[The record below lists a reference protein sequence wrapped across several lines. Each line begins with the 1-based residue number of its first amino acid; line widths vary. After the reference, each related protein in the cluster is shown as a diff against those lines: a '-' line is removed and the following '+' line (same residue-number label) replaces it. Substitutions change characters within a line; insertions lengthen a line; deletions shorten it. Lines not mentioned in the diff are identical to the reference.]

1 MTGTTKTRRYASTG
15 QDTDLSSLGFG
26 TWEEVSPQL
35 PADFS
40 SPIWMSYSSD
50 SHEEARFCHV
60 RVLGCDYLLS
70 TYLYGSS
77 VGHPREE
84 WLCDVSRRN
93 SGQTVAHADTREV
106 AIDLLAEYARTVLT
120 DEDAVI
126 GCLNETDLEFVRQAR
141 DAGATIC
148 LENDRSER
156 NKRIEIEIGNDL
168 STEDHPFSQG
178 FRMSAYARP
187 EGCEWHCWYH
197 FNGLHALVS
206 RTRGIAVDASKGFS
220 VARIVDQSRTCD
232 MCGRRIPLDEIQTV
246 GFANGA
252 CKACEIPFL
261 STLPNKWYL

>member
-1 MTGTTKTRRYASTG
+1 MTGVPNTRRYASAER
-15 QDTDLSSLGFG
+15 DTELSSLEFV
-26 TWEEVSPQL
+26 TWEEVSLRL
-35 PADFS
+35 PEDFS
-40 SPIWMSYSSD
+40 SPVWMSFD
-50 SHEEARFCHV
+50 GARHGDALFCHV

-70 TYLYGSS
+70 ARPYDPEGGLS
-77 VGHPREE
+77 HEE

-93 SGQTVAHADTREV
+93 SGQTVASVDTRDE
-106 AIDLLAEYARTVLT
+106 AIDTLSEYARTVLA
-120 DEDAVI
+120 DEEAVI

-148 LENDRSER
+148 LENDRSEC

-187 EGCEWHCWYH
+187 EGCAWHCWYH
-197 FNGLHALVS
+197 FNGLHAMAS

-232 MCGRRIPLDEIQTV
+232 MCGRKIPLDEIQTV
-246 GFANGA
+246 GFANGTCEA
-252 CKACEIPFL
+252 CAIPFL
-261 STLPNKWYL
+261 STLPDKWYL